1 MSEQGR
7 HQVILVLLCA
17 VVYFTNLGGTHLWDE
32 DEAHFGS
39 TVAEMMSRGNYVVPY
54 FNGEMSLHKPAF
66 MYWVM
71 IAGVQVFGNGEFALR
86 VGSAIFSIGTVLLT
100 YHAARM
106 LFTPRAGFW
115 SAAALATCLQFMLI
129 SRAAVADPELLFFC
143 TLPIVI
149 FIAARCR
156 DRENASQDIRSA
168 ARGDTGISWVRW
180 SMIYGSMGLAC
191 LVKGP
196 VGVVLPT
203 AVLGLFLL
211 FEHADL
217 TSRQRVNQQST
228 WFKRSMVWLKDVFW
242 PTTILRTTWA
252 MRPLTALLM
261 VGIIA
266 APWYIAVG
274 LQTDGEWLRGFFLV
288 HNVGRFSSTFESH
301 DGGPLYY
308 LVAICV
314 GMFPWCIFNY
324 QGLRLMVAGLGHDDH
339 LRRAYLLLIAWITVW
354 IAVFSISGTKLPHY
368 VLPAYPAVAMFFGV
382 FIDRWLS
389 RDVQYSRAWMRTSW
403 ISLIV
408 VGIAFLIGSRVLLE
422 SVLPGESHLMLIG
435 LIPLI
440 GGVIGWWAYEVDR
453 RQAAAMTVLATAAA
467 FTLALFAWAAPQ
479 VDRYQ
484 TSPQIARWVRDHAAT
499 TPPQIRTFGYFDES
513 LVYYTGQQVKPLKEV
528 DQVGEFLKGDPGG
541 LLITTS
547 QAMEKLAAELP
558 PDVIQL
564 GTTPRFLR
572 EGQLL
577 LLGRRDL
584 PATASQQ
591 DSSKH
596 QR

>member
-7 HQVILVLLCA
+7 HQIILVLLCA
-17 VVYFTNLGGTHLWDE
+17 VIYFTNLGATHLWDE

-39 TVAEMMSRGNYVVPY
+39 TVSEMMSRSNYVVPY
-54 FNGEMSLHKPAF
+54 FNGEISLHKPAF

-106 LFTPRAGFW
+106 LFTARAGFW
-115 SAAALATCLQFMLI
+115 SAAALATCLQYMLI

-149 FIAARCR
+149 FIAARRR
-156 DRENASQDIRSA
+156 DHQNASHYIRSA
-168 ARGDTGISWVRW
+168 ARGDTGISWIRW
-180 SMIYGSMGLAC
+180 GMIYGSMGLDC

-211 FEHADL
+211 FEHADML
-217 TSRQRVNQQST
+217 SRERMASERSR
-228 WFKRSMVWLKDVFW
+228 FKNFMFWLKDVFW

-252 MRPLTALLM
+252 MRPLTALAI
-261 VGIIA
+261 VGVIA

-274 LQTDGEWLRGFFLV
+274 LQTDGEWLRGFFFV
-288 HNVGRFSSTFESH
+288 HNVGRFSSTFENH

-324 QGLRLMVAGLGHDDH
+324 QGLRLMATGLGQDSPW
-339 LRRAYLLLIAWITVW
+339 RRANLLLISWIAIWIT
-354 IAVFSISGTKLPHY
+354 VFSISGTKLPHY

-389 RDVQYSRAWMRTSW
+389 GEIQYGRAWMRTSW

-408 VGIAFLIGSRVLLE
+408 VGIAFLVGSRILLK
-422 SVLPGESHLMLIG
+422 SVLPDETHLMFIG

-453 RQAAAMTVLATAAA
+453 RQTASMTVLATAAA

-484 TSPQIARWVRDHAAT
+484 TSPQIGRWVRDHAMDA
-499 TPPQIRTFGYFDES
+499 PSQISTFGYFDES
-513 LVYYTGQQVKPLKEV
+513 LVYYTGQQVKPLKKV
-528 DQVGEFLKGDPGG
+528 DQVNEFLANAPGG

-547 QAMEKLAAELP
+547 QAIEKLSADLP
-558 PDVIQL
+558 ADVIQL
-564 GTTPRFLR
+564 ETTPRFLR
-572 EGQLL
+572 EGQLV
-577 LLGRRDL
+577 LLGRRKVT
-584 PATASQQ
+584 ATAEQPRSAQP
-591 DSSKH
+591 
-596 QR
+596 RR